1 MSTVT
6 SNTVRPEQFN
16 RRSFVYTR
24 LVAAGATFRDIGDA
38 ALAVEFPEPPPP
50 LGLAALSPIARIGVK
65 GPRALTWLAEQ
76 GWAVPAANNTALITD
91 EGPINVRLAD
101 TEALILGSAGSGKA
115 IAELE
120 GAIPGAGVW
129 SAPRRD
135 SHCWFRLQGDASV
148 DCLQKLCGVDLR
160 VHHFPAG
167 TVAQTSVARLNTILI
182 RDEGNAFH
190 LLADSASAV
199 WFWDALLD
207 AMAEFDGAPVGA

>member
-6 SNTVRPEQFN
+6 PEQFN
-16 RRSFVYTR
+16 RRSFVYPR

-38 ALAVEFPEPPPP
+38 ALAVDFPESAPP
-50 LGLAALSPIARIGVK
+50 LGLADLSPLPRTGVK
-65 GPRALTWLAEQ
+65 GPGALAWLAEQ
-76 GWAVPAANNTALITD
+76 GWPIPAANNQALITD
-91 EGPINVRLAD
+91 DGHISARLSNAEILLLGPVSGDAEKIAGL
-101 TEALILGSAGSGKA
+101 EA
-115 IAELE
+115 
-120 GAIPGAGVW
+120 AIPGAGVW

-135 SHCWFRLQGDASV
+135 SHCWLRLQGEAGV

-160 VHHFPAG
+160 AHQFPMG
-167 TVAQTSVARLNTILI
+167 SVAQTSVARLNTVLI
-182 RDEGNAFH
+182 RDEDNAFH